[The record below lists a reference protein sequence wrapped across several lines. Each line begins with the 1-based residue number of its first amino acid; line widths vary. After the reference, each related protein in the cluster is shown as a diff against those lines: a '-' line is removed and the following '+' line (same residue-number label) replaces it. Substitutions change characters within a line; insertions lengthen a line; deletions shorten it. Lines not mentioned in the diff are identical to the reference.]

1 MTSINFSRNELL
13 EIEGEQFKVFSRT
26 PLGALNLEHVTGGF
40 MVTKT
45 DEELAKLWR
54 EGDLIRVPDN
64 KEGTMSDKE
73 RQVLMAD
80 FSSLPDKTKA
90 AAERRMHYVRA
101 VMLANPL
108 FHTSEALDPIIFR
121 VAAEIGDT
129 VVPTARR
136 VSEWVKLYGRNGTPD
151 QSNIRWLAPR
161 YHLRG
166 NSQSR
171 FCREVVDLTWD
182 IIDREFLRRKPESA
196 KEVHSMIETAVEKMR
211 VDDIHPIYRTKDG
224 KALLYPSLVTLR
236 RWLKSIDKEVVT
248 RTQRGPVEAKR
259 LHEPVLRGPQ
269 GDRPLG
275 EVEIDHHL
283 LDIILIDDERNMV
296 LGRPWLTLGLDRYTR
311 EISGYHIGFH
321 APSAYTVGLCI
332 KHICTPKD
340 GEGDENGEAK
350 APWPVFGV
358 PDTIIVDNGAEFD
371 SAQFNGGCYALGID
385 VVRAPVR
392 TPQYKGKVERLFGT
406 VAMDVVQKIPGYVH
420 ANVIKRGDYKAE
432 EEAVCTLSDF
442 LAAFDLWVRKI
453 YRVREHRGIGMSPA
467 EKWEEATKKYS
478 VRLPS
483 DVSQLNLLLTLT
495 AMRALTRKG
504 IEYRGLVYNSKDP
517 EFRKMINR
525 PDKPAKVNIRIDIDD
540 MSSIVVEDWRDGTT
554 HVVPSIDPD
563 YTNGLRLEMHEI
575 LTNQAKLKRK
585 AHQRV
590 TVRQLQQARE
600 EFRES
605 VREMKR
611 KKKLAK
617 RLLSA
622 MGEEAAK
629 SGNQGMPIV
638 HKTEEAPVELPLSAN
653 TAPVPPAAVNDDTDL
668 SVVAAKLGLKTA
680 A

>member
-1 MTSINFSRNELL
+1 MTTINFVRNELL
-13 EIEGEQFKVFSRT
+13 EIEGEQFKVFNRT

-54 EGDLIRVPDN
+54 DGDLIRVPDN

-80 FSSLPDKTKA
+80 FTSLPDKTKA

-129 VVPTARR
+129 VVPKARR

-166 NSQSR
+166 NSKSR
-171 FCREVVDLTWD
+171 FCREVVDLSWD
-182 IIDREFLRRKPESA
+182 IIDREFLKRKPESA
-196 KEVHSMIETAVEKMR
+196 KEIHSMIEEAVGKMR
-211 VDDIHPIYRTKDG
+211 VDGIHPMYLTGDG
-224 KALLYPSLVTLR
+224 KALLFPSLITLR
-236 RWLKSIDKEVVT
+236 RWLKSIDREVVT
-248 RTQRGPVEAKR
+248 RTQRGPIEAKR

-269 GDRPLG
+269 GDRPLA

-283 LDIILIDDERNMV
+283 LDIILIDDDRNMV
-296 LGRPWLTLGLDRYTR
+296 LGRPWLTLALDRYSR
-311 EISGYHIGFH
+311 EIPGYHIGFH

-332 KHICTPKD
+332 KHMCTPKD
-340 GEGDENGEAK
+340 EVDEDGNPK
-350 APWPVFGV
+350 APHPVFGV
-358 PDTIIVDNGAEFD
+358 PETIIVDNGPEFD

-420 ANVIKRGDYKAE
+420 SNVFKRGDYKAE
-432 EEAVCTLSDF
+432 EEAVCTLSEF
-442 LAAFDLWVRKI
+442 QAAFDLWVRKI
-453 YRVREHRGIGMSPA
+453 YRVRDHRGIGMSPA
-467 EKWEEATKKYS
+467 EKWEEGTKNHP

-504 IEYRGLVYNSKDP
+504 IEYRGLIYNSKDP
-517 EFRKMINR
+517 EFRKMLNR
-525 PDKPAKVNIRIDIDD
+525 PDKPAKVTIRIDIDD
-540 MSSIVVEDWRDGTT
+540 MGSIVVEDWRDGTT
-554 HVVPSIDPD
+554 HVVPSIDPE
-563 YTNGLRLEMHEI
+563 YAVGLSLEMHEI

-600 EFRES
+600 EFRAS
-605 VREMKR
+605 VQDMKR
-611 KKKLAK
+611 RKKLAK
-617 RLLSA
+617 RLFSA
-622 MGEEAAK
+622 IGEEVAK
-629 SGNQGMPIV
+629 SGNPGLPIAPKAV
-638 HKTEEAPVELPLSAN
+638 EVPVELPQAAN
-653 TAPVPPAAVNDDTDL
+653 QAPVPPTAGNDDIDFA
-668 SVVAAKLGLKTA
+668 SIAAARGLKA